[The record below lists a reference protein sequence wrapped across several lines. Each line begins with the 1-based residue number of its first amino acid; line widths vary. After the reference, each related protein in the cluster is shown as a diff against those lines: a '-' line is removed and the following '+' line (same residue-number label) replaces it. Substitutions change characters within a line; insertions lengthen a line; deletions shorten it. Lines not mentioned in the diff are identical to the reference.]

1 MIVFEIPGKFKGTAQ
16 QKGVSIRYGKP
27 YFYEKP
33 EVRALRNKLYYY
45 CKPHRPPEPFG
56 GAVRLKVILYYKAS
70 RKKDIGQFKTT
81 RPDLDNLNK
90 LLWDVLT
97 ETGFFLDDSQIAIFE
112 ARKGWGTED
121 KIKIEI
127 EEITETEA

>member
-1 MIVFEIPGKFKGTAQ
+1 MIVFEIPGSFKGTAQ
-16 QKGVSIRYGKP
+16 QKGVYIRYGKA

-33 EVRALRNKLYYY
+33 EVKALRNQLYFY
-45 CKPHRPPEPFG
+45 CKPNRPPQPFG
-56 GAVRLKVILYYKAS
+56 GPVRMRVTFIYKAKT
-70 RKKDIGQFKTT
+70 KKAVGSWKTT

-97 ETGFFLDDSQIAIFE
+97 ETGFFSDDSQIVNFE
-112 ARKGWGTED
+112 ALKIYGEEP

-127 EEITETEA
+127 EEIK

>member
-1 MIVFEIPGKFKGTAQ
+1 MITFEIPGKFKGTAQ
-16 QKGVSIRYGKP
+16 QKGVYARGSKVI
-27 YFYEKP
+27 FYEKP
-33 EVRALRNKLYYY
+33 EIVELRNKLYYY
-45 CKPHRPPEPFG
+45 CKPHRPPQPFG
-56 GAVRLKVILYYKAS
+56 GAVRLKVIFYYKAS

-97 ETGFFLDDSQIAIFE
+97 ETGFFKDDSQIVIFE
-112 ARKGWGTED
+112 ARKGYGTEA

-127 EEITETEA
+127 SEITEGEE